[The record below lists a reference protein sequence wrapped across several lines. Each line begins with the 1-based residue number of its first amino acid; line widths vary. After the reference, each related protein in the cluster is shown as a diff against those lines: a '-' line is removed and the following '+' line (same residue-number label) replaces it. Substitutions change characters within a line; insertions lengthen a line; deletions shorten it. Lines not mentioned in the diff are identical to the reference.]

1 MHFYGIRCDRKREG
15 TAVKTYPTFVLICLL
30 FLLIGCIP
38 QSLEEAQVDFCQA
51 LTAYGHAVQELEGID
66 ADTTVD
72 ELNAARENV
81 AAARQA
87 AVDTAAD
94 LRSAQVRRAEEAWQ
108 DFEEAVTAIP
118 GDATLGEAA
127 ATIRGQ
133 ANSLQMEI
141 ERVRNMSCRRR

>member
-1 MHFYGIRCDRKREG
+1 M
-15 TAVKTYPTFVLICLL
+15 KTYPTLVLMFML

-51 LTAYGHAVQELEGID
+51 LAAYGHAVQELESIN
-66 ADTTVD
+66 ADTTVE
-72 ELNAARENV
+72 ELNAAGENV

-87 AVDTAAD
+87 VVDTAAD
-94 LRSAQVRRAEEAWQ
+94 LRSAQVRHAEEDWH
-108 DFEEAVTAIP
+108 DFEETVKAIP

-133 ANSLQMEI
+133 AVSLQTEI
-141 ERVRNMSCRRR
+141 ERARNISCGRH